1 MSHPTTLGDLFTQEE
16 AAALAKHH
24 AERAAENADPALAAK
39 RRAEAIARAARL
51 EAEYDAA
58 DEEEDDEDDEDDEEE
73 DDEEITNE

>member
-1 MSHPTTLGDLFTQEE
+1 MSRPTTLGDLFTQEE

-39 RRAEAIARAARL
+39 RRAEAIARSARL

-58 DEEEDDEDDEDDEEE
+58 DEDDEDDEDDLGGVR
-73 DDEEITNE
+73 

>member
-24 AERAAENADPALAAK
+24 AERAAENADPALLAK
-39 RRAEAIARAARL
+39 LRAEAIARSARL

-58 DEEEDDEDDEDDEEE
+58 DEEDEDDEEE